1 MENFKEEFELFGK
14 LLEEQEVYLD
24 PACTFG
30 TICDRMGVPEDK
42 FGEYVFANVGL
53 TGDQV
58 LEVYRKT
65 GPSGEWAEKR
75 KPAEIPLLFLQYD
88 FIKFARMTLA
98 ENHGVFLYGQK
109 LH

>member
-24 PACTFG
+24 PACTFS
-30 TICDRMGVPEDK
+30 TICDRMGVQEDK

-65 GPSGEWAEKR
+65 GPSGE
-75 KPAEIPLLFLQYD
+75 
-88 FIKFARMTLA
+88 
-98 ENHGVFLYGQK
+98 
-109 LH
+109 